1 MPDEARAMAM
11 WLTEELTGKTRA
23 EILLRQE
30 PLEIRGLDGYLERLL
45 EGEPIQYVFG
55 RTEWMGLNLRVTGAT
70 LIPRPETSELVD
82 WVTSDNG
89 KRGSHL
95 RVLDIGTGSGCIAI
109 ALKKR
114 QPQWEVSAW
123 DVSEEA
129 LETAKENARNNG
141 VEIDFDRV
149 DILSETGGR
158 PEKED
163 SNGNQYRFDIVV
175 SNPPYILSSERGTM
189 DRNVTGYEPESALF
203 VPDDD
208 PLIFYRAIAQKRLAP
223 AVYFEINESMGDKV
237 KKLLTSEGYENVVV
251 RKDSYGKDRM
261 VRAELRIYDLWFM
274 IYGL

>member
-1 MPDEARAMAM
+1 MPEEARAMAM

-30 PLEIRGLDGYLERLL
+30 QLEIRGLDGYLERLL

-55 RTEWMGLNLRVTGAT
+55 RTEWMGLSLRVTGAT

-123 DVSEEA
+123 DVSKEA

-158 PEKED
+158 PERED

-175 SNPPYILSSERGTM
+175 SNPPYILSSERSTM

-223 AVYFEINESMGDKV
+223 AVYFEINERMGDKV

-261 VRAELRIYDLWFM
+261 VRAEFM